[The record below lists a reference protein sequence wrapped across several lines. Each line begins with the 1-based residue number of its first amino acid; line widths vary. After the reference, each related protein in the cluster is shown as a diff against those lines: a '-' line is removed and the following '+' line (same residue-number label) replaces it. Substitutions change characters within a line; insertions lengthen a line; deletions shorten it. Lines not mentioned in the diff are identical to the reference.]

1 VTLDT
6 DQVIETGRTWKDLP
20 PEPPVGDPLSPVVAV
35 PAESPPAAAA
45 VPSRWNWRYLAAVLL
60 ALIVLLLFWLLVP
73 RSEDSAPVTTVPT
86 SESTDPT
93 ETPQQS
99 PIPPPGSTD
108 EPVADVAAALLPSV
122 VQIESGFGI
131 GSGFIYD
138 DDGLIFTAA
147 HVVSG
152 SEEVE
157 VRFSDGQTATGTVVA
172 RDLDQDV
179 AVVATDASD
188 LVAAPLSD
196 AEVRVGQTAI
206 AVGSPFGL
214 EQSVTVGVVSG
225 LDRSLD
231 VVGRTITGLIQTDA
245 AINVGNSGG
254 PLTDGSGRVVGINIA
269 IASASGGSDGVG
281 FAVPIATALKVAE
294 GITPE
299 SPSAPVDSS
308 NPLGPLGFDPLGDL
322 FGPNSGFG
330 DLDQMLD
337 LFGGLGLISEGFEDL
352 LGDLDQLG
360 QDLDG
365 LGLDGLG
372 LDSLGLDGLGL
383 DGLGGGGAT
392 LFELGD
398 LPPGYGATGERLS
411 TTNDITTQVSTIVG
425 PHGTV
430 TVRGTAGGEAT
441 ASLERAD
448 GDVTTVRG
456 QLGKIDTTSSR
467 LTVRWVERGVFF
479 EALAPAAVGS
489 EDLLSIIEAMEVTV

>member
-1 VTLDT
+1 MTLDT

-35 PAESPPAAAA
+35 PSESPPAAAA

-73 RSEDSAPVTTVPT
+73 RSENSTPVTTVPT

-122 VQIESGFGI
+122 VQIESGLGI
-131 GSGFIYD
+131 GSGFVYD
-138 DDGLIFTAA
+138 DDGLILTAA

-179 AVVATDASD
+179 AVVAADAPD
-188 LVAAPLSD
+188 LVAAPLSSE
-196 AEVRVGQTAI
+196 EVRVGQTAI

-214 EQSVTVGVVSG
+214 EQSVTLGVVSG

-231 VVGRTITGLIQTDA
+231 VIGRTITGLIQTDA
-245 AINVGNSGG
+245 AINIGNSGG
-254 PLTDGSGRVVGINIA
+254 PLTDGSGRVVGVNIA

-281 FAVPIATALKVAE
+281 FAVPIATALEVAE

-299 SPSAPVDSS
+299 SPPAPVDSS
-308 NPLGPLGFDPLGDL
+308 SPLGPLGLDPLGDL
-322 FGPNSGFG
+322 FGPNSGLG

-337 LFGGLGLISEGFEDL
+337 LFGGLGLIPEGFEDL

-360 QDLDG
+360 EDLEGLGLDG

-372 LDSLGLDGLGL
+372 LDGF
-383 DGLGGGGAT
+383 GGSGDT
-392 LFELGD
+392 LFEVGD
-398 LPPGYGATGERLS
+398 LPPGYGAGGEQLS

-430 TVRGTAGGEAT
+430 TVRATDGGDAT
-441 ASLERAD
+441 VSLERAD
-448 GDVTTVRG
+448 GDVTSIRG
-456 QLGKIDTTSSR
+456 QLGKIDATSSR
-467 LTVRWVERGVFF
+467 LTVRWVERDVLF

-489 EDLLSIIEAMEVTV
+489 EDLLAIVEAMEVTV

>member
-6 DQVIETGRTWKDLP
+6 EQVIETGRTWKDLP
-20 PEPPVGDPLSPVVAV
+20 PEPPMGDPLA
-35 PAESPPAAAA
+35 PAATPPAPPPVAAE
-45 VPSRWNWRYLAAVLL
+45 VPSRWNWRYLAAILL
-60 ALIVLLLFWLLVP
+60 ALIVILLVWLLLP
-73 RSEDSAPVTTVPT
+73 RSEESTPVTTVPA

-99 PIPPPGSTD
+99 PVPPAGSTD

-131 GSGFIYD
+131 GSGFVYD
-138 DDGLIFTAA
+138 EAGLIFTAA

-157 VRFSDGQTATGTVVA
+157 VRFSDGRTVTGTVVA

-179 AVVATDASD
+179 AVVAADAGD
-188 LVAAPLSD
+188 LVAAPLSGE
-196 AEVRVGQTAI
+196 EVRVGQTAI

-225 LDRSLD
+225 LNRSLD
-231 VVGRTITGLIQTDA
+231 VIGRTITGLIQTDA

-281 FAVPIATALKVAE
+281 FAVPIETALGVAD
-294 GITPE
+294 GITSE
-299 SPSAPVDSS
+299 SPPAPVDSS
-308 NPLGPLGFDPLGDL
+308 SPLGPLGLDPFGEL
-322 FGPNSGFG
+322 FGPNSGLG

-337 LFGGLGLISEGFEDL
+337 LFGGLGLIPEGFEDL

-372 LDSLGLDGLGL
+372 LDGFGL
-383 DGLGGGGAT
+383 DGLGGDSADT
-392 LFELGD
+392 IFELGD
-398 LPPGYGATGERLS
+398 LPPGYGATGEQLN
-411 TTNDITTQVSTIVG
+411 TTNDITAQVSTIVG
-425 PHGTV
+425 PQGTV
-430 TVRGTAGGEAT
+430 TVRAT
-441 ASLERAD
+441 DGADAAASLERAD

-467 LTVRWVERGVFF
+467 LTVRWVERGILF

-489 EDLLSIIEAMEVTV
+489 EDLLAIVEAMEVTV

>member
-20 PEPPVGDPLSPVVAV
+20 PEPPMGDPLPPAAVAV
-35 PAESPPAAAA
+35 PAEPPPAAAA

-60 ALIVLLLFWLLVP
+60 ALIVVLLVWLLLP
-73 RSEDSAPVTTVPT
+73 RSEESTPVTTVPT

-99 PIPPPGSTD
+99 PVPPAGSTD

-131 GSGFIYD
+131 GSGFVYD

-157 VRFSDGQTATGTVVA
+157 VRFSDGRTATGTVVA

-179 AVVATDASD
+179 AVVSTDASD
-188 LVAAPLSD
+188 LIAAPLSGE
-196 AEVRVGQTAI
+196 EVRVGQTAI
-206 AVGSPFGL
+206 VVGSPFGL
-214 EQSVTVGVVSG
+214 EQSVTVGIVSG

-231 VVGRTITGLIQTDA
+231 VVGRAITGLIQTDA

-254 PLTDGSGRVVGINIA
+254 PLADGSGRVVGINIA

-281 FAVPIATALKVAE
+281 FAVPIETALGVAD
-294 GITPE
+294 GITSE
-299 SPSAPVDSS
+299 SPPAPADSS
-308 NPLGPLGFDPLGDL
+308 SPLGPLGLDPFGEL
-322 FGPNSGFG
+322 FGPNSGLG

-337 LFGGLGLISEGFEDL
+337 LFGGLGLIPEGFEDL

-372 LDSLGLDGLGL
+372 LD
-383 DGLGGGGAT
+383 GLGGGSADT

-398 LPPGYGATGERLS
+398 LPPGYGAGGKQLS
-411 TTNDITTQVSTIVG
+411 TTNDITTQISTIVG
-425 PHGTV
+425 PQGTV
-430 TVRGTAGGEAT
+430 TVRATDGGDAT
-441 ASLERAD
+441 GSLERAD
-448 GDVTTVRG
+448 GDVITIRG
-456 QLGKIDTTSSR
+456 QLGKIDTTPSR
-467 LTVRWVERGVFF
+467 LTVRWVERGVLF
-479 EALAPAAVGS
+479 EALAPVAVGS

>member
-20 PEPPVGDPLSPVVAV
+20 PEPPMGDPLSPVMAPPAPPPVEAA
-35 PAESPPAAAA
+35 AES
-45 VPSRWNWRYLAAVLL
+45 RWTWRHLAAVLL
-60 ALIVLLLFWLLVP
+60 ALIVILLVWLLLS
-73 RSEDSAPVTTVPT
+73 RSEESTPVTTVPT

-179 AVVATDASD
+179 AVVATDAPD
-188 LVAAPLSD
+188 LVAASLSTE
-196 AEVRVGQTAI
+196 EVRVGQTAI

-214 EQSVTVGVVSG
+214 EQSVTLGVVSG
-225 LDRSLD
+225 IDRSLD
-231 VVGRTITGLIQTDA
+231 VAGRTITGLIQTDA

-281 FAVPIATALKVAE
+281 FAVPIETALGIAE
-294 GITPE
+294 GITSDTP
-299 SPSAPVDSS
+299 PAPVDSS
-308 NPLGPLGFDPLGDL
+308 GPLGPLGLDPLGDL
-322 FGPNSGFG
+322 FGPNSGLG
-330 DLDQMLD
+330 DLDQMLE
-337 LFGGLGLISEGFEDL
+337 LFGGLGLIPEGLEDL

-365 LGLDGLG
+365 FGLDSFGLDGFG
-372 LDSLGLDGLGL
+372 LDEF
-383 DGLGGGGAT
+383 GGSGDT

-398 LPPGYGATGERLS
+398 LPPGYSAGGEQLS
-411 TTNDITTQVSTIVG
+411 TTNDVTTQVSTIIG
-425 PHGTV
+425 PQGTV
-430 TVRGTAGGEAT
+430 TMRAMNGGDAT
-441 ASLERAD
+441 ALLERAD

-456 QLGKIDTTSSR
+456 QLGKIDTTPSR
-467 LTVRWVERGVFF
+467 LTVRWVERGVLF
-479 EALAPAAVGS
+479 EALARAAVGS
-489 EDLLSIIEAMEVTV
+489 EDLLSIVEAMEVTV